1 MLSLDFI
8 LLLKAILQPQ
18 FYESVIYQVGS
29 FSYMLKA
36 KFNIL
41 GMLGAVGFAAT
52 LLIFGAAP
60 NGFIN
65 SASAQQQF
73 TAELS
78 GKNKVPPVTTTATGI
93 AMFTVSPDGTSLH
106 YVLNVADMTGLM
118 GAHIHAGTST
128 QNGPVVTA
136 LFNPSMAGHPG
147 KVHGSLS
154 KGNIRAS
161 NLTGPLAGKELSDL
175 ILLIKTGNTYVN
187 VHTTQNPK
195 GEIRGQL
202 S

>member
-1 MLSLDFI
+1 
-8 LLLKAILQPQ
+8 
-18 FYESVIYQVGS
+18 
-29 FSYMLKA
+29 MLKT

-41 GMLGAVGFAAT
+41 VAFGIVGLAT
-52 LLIFGAAP
+52 ALLISGAAV

-65 SASAQQQF
+65 YASAQQQQQF
-73 TAELS
+73 TAKLS
-78 GKNKVPPVTTTATGI
+78 GENEVPPVTTPATGI
-93 AMFTVSPDGTSLH
+93 ATFTVSPDGTSLN
-106 YVLNVADMTGLM
+106 YVLSVSDITGVI
-118 GAHIHAGTST
+118 GAHLHAGPST
-128 QNGPVVTA
+128 QNGPAIVG
-136 LFNPSMAGHPG
+136 LFNPNMAGHPTG

-154 KGNIRAS
+154 KGIIRAS

-187 VHTTQNPK
+187 VHTTQNRG

>member
-1 MLSLDFI
+1 
-8 LLLKAILQPQ
+8 
-18 FYESVIYQVGS
+18 
-29 FSYMLKA
+29 MLKT

-41 GMLGAVGFAAT
+41 IAFGTVGLAT
-52 LLIFGAAP
+52 ALLILVAAV

-65 SASAQQQF
+65 YAHAQQQQF
-73 TAELS
+73 TAKLS
-78 GKNKVPPVTTTATGI
+78 GKNEVPPVTTPATGI
-93 AMFTVSPDGTSLH
+93 ATFTVSPDGTSLN
-106 YVLNVADMTGLM
+106 YVLSVSDIIGVM
-118 GAHIHAGTST
+118 GAHLHAGPSI
-128 QNGPVVTA
+128 QNGPA
-136 LFNPSMAGHPG
+136 IAGLFNPSMAGHPTG

-154 KGNIRAS
+154 KGIIRAS

-187 VHTTQNPK
+187 VHTTQNRG

>member
-1 MLSLDFI
+1 
-8 LLLKAILQPQ
+8 
-18 FYESVIYQVGS
+18 
-29 FSYMLKA
+29 MLKT

-41 GMLGAVGFAAT
+41 AFGIVGLAT
-52 LLIFGAAP
+52 ALLIFGAAV

-65 SASAQQQF
+65 YASAQQQQQF
-73 TAELS
+73 TAKLS
-78 GKNKVPPVTTTATGI
+78 GKNEVPPVTTPATGI
-93 AMFTVSPDGTSLH
+93 ATFTVSPDGSSLN
-106 YVLNVADMTGLM
+106 YVLSVSDITGVM
-118 GAHIHAGTST
+118 GAHLHAGPST
-128 QNGPVVTA
+128 QNGPTIA
-136 LFNPSMAGHPG
+136 GLFNPSMTGHPTG

-154 KGNIRAS
+154 KGIIRAS

-187 VHTTQNPK
+187 VHTTQNRG

>member
-1 MLSLDFI
+1 
-8 LLLKAILQPQ
+8 
-18 FYESVIYQVGS
+18 
-29 FSYMLKA
+29 MLKA

-41 GMLGAVGFAAT
+41 GMFGAVGFAAT
-52 LLIFGAAP
+52 LLIFGAAA

-73 TAELS
+73 TAKLS
-78 GKNKVPPVTTTATGI
+78 SKNEVPPVSTPATGI

-106 YVLNVADMTGLM
+106 YVLNVADMTGVM
-118 GAHIHAGTST
+118 GAHIHAGTSM
-128 QNGPVVTA
+128 QNGPVVA
-136 LFNPSMAGHPG
+136 GLFNPSMVGPPTG

-154 KGNIRAS
+154 KGTIRAS

-175 ILLIKTGNTYVN
+175 LLLIKSGNTYVN

>member
-1 MLSLDFI
+1 
-8 LLLKAILQPQ
+8 
-18 FYESVIYQVGS
+18 
-29 FSYMLKA
+29 MLKT

-41 GMLGAVGFAAT
+41 AFGTVGLAT
-52 LLIFGAAP
+52 ALLIFGAAV

-65 SASAQQQF
+65 YASAQQQQQQF
-73 TAELS
+73 TAKLS
-78 GKNKVPPVTTTATGI
+78 GKNEVPPVTTPATGI
-93 AMFTVSPDGTSLH
+93 ATFTVSPDGSSLN
-106 YVLNVADMTGLM
+106 YVLSVSDITGVM
-118 GAHIHAGTST
+118 GAHLHAGPST
-128 QNGPVVTA
+128 QNGPTIA
-136 LFNPSMAGHPG
+136 GLFNPSMTGHPTG

-154 KGNIRAS
+154 KGIIRAS

-187 VHTTQNPK
+187 VHTTQNRG

>member
-1 MLSLDFI
+1 
-8 LLLKAILQPQ
+8 
-18 FYESVIYQVGS
+18 
-29 FSYMLKA
+29 MLKT

-41 GMLGAVGFAAT
+41 VAFGTVGLTTA
-52 LLIFGAAP
+52 LLIFGAAV

-65 SASAQQQF
+65 YASAQQQQQF
-73 TAELS
+73 TAKLS
-78 GKNKVPPVTTTATGI
+78 GKNEVPPVTTPATGF
-93 AMFTVSPDGTSLH
+93 ATFTLSPDGTSLH
-106 YVLNVADMTGLM
+106 YVLSVSDITGVM
-118 GAHIHAGTST
+118 GAHLHAGPST
-128 QNGPVVTA
+128 QNGPA
-136 LFNPSMAGHPG
+136 IAGLFNASMAGHPTG

-154 KGNIRAS
+154 KGIIRAS

-187 VHTTQNPK
+187 VHTTQNRG

>member
-1 MLSLDFI
+1 MMTKEATYFNSGSSLSNT
-8 LLLKAILQPQ
+8 LKT
-18 FYESVIYQVGS
+18 
-29 FSYMLKA
+29 

-41 GMLGAVGFAAT
+41 VAFGIVGLAT
-52 LLIFGAAP
+52 ALLIFGAAV

-65 SASAQQQF
+65 YASAQQQF
-73 TAELS
+73 TAKLS
-78 GKNKVPPVTTTATGI
+78 GKNEVPPVTTPATGI
-93 AMFTVSPDGTSLH
+93 ATFTISPDGTSLN
-106 YVLNVADMTGLM
+106 YVLSVSDITGVM
-118 GAHIHAGTST
+118 GAHLHAGPST
-128 QNGPVVTA
+128 QNGPA
-136 LFNPSMAGHPG
+136 IAGIFNPLAGHPTG

-154 KGNIRAS
+154 KGIIRAS

-187 VHTTQNPK
+187 VHTTQNRG